1 MWEMRCRYLRLV
13 LGLGKFSTPNEELQF
28 SINSSRRAPFPPSP
42 LPTSSAYF
50 SLGRNWH
57 AVALLLLL
65 LLLLRCSDVTT
76 RPWSTANGNR
86 YRHIQ
91 CARAELSSYQQ
102 QHQGAINAKIIT
114 KADCKKKN
122 ELQVKRKI
130 NKSIGKCKIA
140 NCNLYFAC
148 CRHVATGAAADDA
161 SVNAWPRPLYKQRCH
176 LSYTAP
182 FLDRSRSVSRG

>member
-42 LPTSSAYF
+42 LPTSSVYF

-65 LLLLRCSDVTT
+65 VLLLLRCSDVTT

-140 NCNLYFAC
+140 TLQFVFRVLSSCGYWRC
-148 CRHVATGAAADDA
+148 C
-161 SVNAWPRPLYKQRCH
+161 
-176 LSYTAP
+176 
-182 FLDRSRSVSRG
+182 